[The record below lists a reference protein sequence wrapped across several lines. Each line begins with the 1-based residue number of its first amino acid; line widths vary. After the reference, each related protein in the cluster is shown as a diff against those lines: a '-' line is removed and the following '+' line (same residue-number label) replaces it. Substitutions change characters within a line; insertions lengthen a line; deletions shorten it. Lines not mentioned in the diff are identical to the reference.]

1 MLQLINIS
9 HEIDGISLFRDIQ
22 WTINPQKRVALIG
35 PNGSG
40 KTTLL
45 RLICKVLPVQQ
56 GEIVKPKTYQIGY
69 LPQEEISFG
78 RVSVLE
84 EVLEANQLMQSMEE
98 EKKIIRRQLEDPGIE
113 TDQQRTLVD
122 RLGYLEERFQFL
134 GGYSYKALAKKILI
148 GLGFKENEFND
159 SIDTKSGGWRMR
171 VYLARL
177 LLQNPDLLLLD
188 EPTNHLDI
196 ESLEWLESYLLEF
209 KGSMIIVSH
218 DRYFIDRLGEE
229 IAELEHGQLTHYP
242 GKYDYYIK
250 EKALRLQQ
258 LEQKAEEVRAEKE
271 RLTRFINRFRYKNT
285 KAPQVQ
291 DRIKRLEK
299 LQDVKLPPSTKKIHF
314 QITSPVKSYKD
325 VCKFKD
331 VGFRYTTDWIFEN
344 INLQL
349 FRGEKAALVGAN
361 GEGKTTLTK
370 LISGQL
376 GPQKGELNLGERVSI
391 GYYAQHQIDTLNKEN
406 SIYQEVYSTAAENY
420 RVRIRDIL
428 GIFKFSGDDID
439 KNISILSGGE
449 KARVSLAKILISPVN
464 FLLMD
469 EPTNHLDLDSKK
481 ALEKALKYYDGT
493 LLLISHDRYFLDQ
506 LVSIVF
512 ELKNGILN
520 RFEGN
525 YSAYLEKKRQTYL
538 STEEPAEEKWPA
550 IRKGKNQK
558 RLEAESRQKISHQ
571 RKFLN
576 ERIEQLESE
585 MEKLETEKKEIESNL
600 AEPDFYRDQV
610 KAAETGKRYQ
620 ELQELIPKLFDEWE
634 AKQNEKDK
642 LLEELKVNRID

>member
-9 HEIDGISLFRDIQ
+9 HEIDGVPLFEDIQ

-45 RLICKVLPVQQ
+45 RLISGALHVQQ
-56 GEIVKPKTYQIGY
+56 GEVVKPKSYQIGY

-78 RVSVLE
+78 RGTVLE
-84 EVLEANQLMQSMEE
+84 EVLEANQLLQSMED
-98 EKKIIRRQLEDPGIE
+98 EKETIRHQLEA
-113 TDQQRTLVD
+113 TDIALDEQQVLVD
-122 RLGYLEERFQFL
+122 RLAYLEDRFHFL
-134 GGYSYKALAKKILI
+134 GGYSYEALAKKILI
-148 GLGFKENEFND
+148 GLGFKEYEFKD
-159 SIDTKSGGWRMR
+159 LTETKSGGWRMR
-171 VYLARL
+171 IYLARL

-229 IAELEHGQLTHYP
+229 IAELEHGQLNHYP
-242 GKYDYYIK
+242 GKYDYYVK
-250 EKALRLQQ
+250 EKALKLKQ
-258 LEQKAEEVRAEKE
+258 LEQKAEEIRAEKE
-271 RLTRFINRFRYKNT
+271 RLIQFINRFRYKNT

-291 DRIKRLEK
+291 DRVKRLEK
-299 LQDVKLPPSTKKIHF
+299 LEEVKLPPATKRIHF

-325 VCKFKD
+325 VCKIKD
-331 VGFRYTTDWIFEN
+331 VGFRYTTDWVFED

-370 LISGQL
+370 LISKQL
-376 GPQKGELNLGERVSI
+376 NPQRGALVLGERVSI
-391 GYYAQHQIDTLNKEN
+391 GYYAQHQIDALTREN
-406 SIYQEVYSTAAENY
+406 TIYQEVYSTAAENY
-420 RVRIRDIL
+420 RVQIRDIL
-428 GIFKFSGDDID
+428 GIFKFSGEDID
-439 KNISILSGGE
+439 KSISVLSGGE

-481 ALEKALKYYDGT
+481 ALEKALKNYDGT

-506 LVSIVF
+506 LVTIVF
-512 ELKNGILN
+512 ELKSGTLR

-525 YSAYLEKKRQTYL
+525 YSAYLEKKRQLTFE
-538 STEEPAEEKWPA
+538 TNDMVKDEKPT
-550 IRKGKNQK
+550 IRKDKIQK
-558 RLEAESRQKISHQ
+558 RLEAEARQKVSQQ
-571 RKFLN
+571 RRQLN
-576 ERIEQLESE
+576 KRIEYLETE
-585 MEKLETEKKEIESNL
+585 MEKLEKEKKEIEINL
-600 AEPDFYRDQV
+600 ADPNFYKDQIN
-610 KAAETGKRYQ
+610 AAEVGKRYQ
-620 ELQELIPKLFDEWE
+620 ELQELIPKLFNEWE
-634 AKQNEKDK
+634 GKQTELDDLLARLDK
-642 LLEELKVNRID
+642 

>member
-9 HEIDGISLFRDIQ
+9 YEIGGSPLFRDIQ

-45 RLICKVLPVQQ
+45 RLISGVLPIQQ
-56 GEIVKPKTYQIGY
+56 GDIIKPKSYQIGY

-78 RVSVLE
+78 RGSVLD
-84 EVLEANQLMQSMEE
+84 EVLEANQLLQAMEE
-98 EKKIIRRQLEDPGIE
+98 EKEFLYLQLENPAIE
-113 TDQQRTLVD
+113 QAEQKSLAG
-122 RLGYLEERFQFL
+122 RLGYLEERFHFL
-134 GGYSYKALAKKILI
+134 GGYSYEALAKKILT
-148 GLGFKENEFND
+148 GLGYKENEFNE

-177 LLQNPDLLLLD
+177 LLQNPNLLLLD

-218 DRYFIDRLGEE
+218 DRFFIDRLGEE
-229 IAELEHGQLTHYP
+229 IAELEHGQLTHYL
-242 GKYDYYIK
+242 GKYDFYEK
-250 EKALRLQQ
+250 EKSLRIQQ
-258 LEQKAEEVRAEKE
+258 LEQKSAEARAEKE
-271 RLTRFINRFRYKNT
+271 RLTQFINRFRYKAS

-299 LQDVKLPPSTKKIHF
+299 LQAEKLPKSVKKIHF
-314 QITSPVKSYKD
+314 KITSPIKSYKD
-325 VCKFKD
+325 ECTLKD
-331 VGFRYTTDWIFEN
+331 VSFRYTTDWIFKN

-349 FRGEKAALVGAN
+349 FRGEKVALVGAN

-370 LISGQL
+370 LISRQL
-376 GPQKGELNLGERVSI
+376 APQEGELNLGERVSI
-391 GYYAQHQIDTLNKEN
+391 GYYAQHQIDALNGDN

-420 RVRIRDIL
+420 RVQIRDIL

-439 KNISILSGGE
+439 KKISVLSGGE

-469 EPTNHLDLDSKK
+469 EPTNHLDLDSKT
-481 ALEKALKYYDGT
+481 ALERALKDYDGT

-512 ELKNGILN
+512 ELKDGDLC
-520 RFEGN
+520 RYEGN
-525 YSAYLEKKRQTYL
+525 YSSFLEKKSQ
-538 STEEPAEEKWPA
+538 SCPSINGVSEDKISV
-550 IRKGKNQK
+550 IRKAKYQK
-558 RLEAESRQKISHQ
+558 RLEAESRQKVSSQ
-571 RKFLN
+571 RKLFN
-576 ERIEQLESE
+576 EQIEQLESE
-585 MEKLETEKKEIESNL
+585 MDKLEAEKKEIESNL
-600 AEPDFYRDQV
+600 AEPNFYRDQT
-610 KAAETGKRYQ
+610 KAAEAGKRYQ
-620 ELQELIPKLFDEWE
+620 ELQKLIPKLFDEWE
-634 AKQNEKDK
+634 IRQTK
-642 LLEELKVNRID
+642 LEMLLSEIK

>member
-9 HEIDGISLFRDIQ
+9 HEIDGDLLFKDIQ

-45 RLICKVLPVQQ
+45 RLISGILPLQQ
-56 GEIVKPKTYQIGY
+56 GEIIKPKTYQIGY

-78 RVSVLE
+78 RGTVLA
-84 EVLEANQLMQSMEE
+84 EVLEANQLLQTMEG
-98 EKKIIRRQLEDPGIE
+98 EKEIIHNELEDSGMDSE
-113 TDQQRTLVD
+113 RQHALAE
-122 RLGYLEERFQFL
+122 RLGYLEERFQLL
-134 GGYSYKALAKKILI
+134 GGYSYEALAKKILI
-148 GLGFKENEFND
+148 GLGFKEKEFTD
-159 SIDTKSGGWRMR
+159 LVETKSGGWRMR
-171 VYLARL
+171 IYLARL

-196 ESLEWLESYLLEF
+196 KSLEWLESYLLEF
-209 KGSMIIVSH
+209 QGSMIIVSH

-229 IAELEHGQLTHYP
+229 IAELENGQLNHYP
-242 GKYDYYIK
+242 GKYDFYIN
-250 EKALRLQQ
+250 EKSLQLQ
-258 LEQKAEEVRAEKE
+258 HLMQKAEEIRAEKE
-271 RLTRFINRFRYKNT
+271 RLLRFINRFRYKNT

-299 LQDVKLPPSTKKIHF
+299 LEDVKLPPAIKKIHF
-314 QITSPVKSYKD
+314 KISTALKSYKE
-325 VCKFKD
+325 VCKIKN
-331 VGFRYTTDWIFEN
+331 VGFRYTADWVFEN

-370 LISGQL
+370 LISKQL
-376 GPQKGELNLGERVSI
+376 SPQQGELILGERVVI
-391 GYYAQHQIDTLNKEN
+391 GYYAQHQIDALNGEN
-406 SIYQEVYSTAAENY
+406 TIYQEVYSTASENY
-420 RVRIRDIL
+420 RARIRDIL
-428 GIFKFSGDDID
+428 GIFKFSGEDVE
-439 KNISILSGGE
+439 KKISVLSGGE

-481 ALEKALKYYDGT
+481 ALEKALKNYDGT

-512 ELKNGILN
+512 ELNDGHLR

-525 YSAYLEKKRQTYL
+525 YSSYLEKKIQYRSVSETQREDK
-538 STEEPAEEKWPA
+538 SS
-550 IRKGKNQK
+550 ISRKSKEQR
-558 RLEAESRQKISHQ
+558 RLEAEARQKIS
-571 RKFLN
+571 RKRNLLIKK
-576 ERIEQLESE
+576 IEQLETE
-585 MEKLETEKKEIESNL
+585 IENLETEKRQIESNL
-600 AEPDFYRDQV
+600 AKQDFYKDQV
-610 KAAETGKRYQ
+610 KAADAGKRYQ
-620 ELQELIPKLFDEWE
+620 VLRELIPKRLDEWE
-634 AKQNEKDK
+634 RNQSELDD
-642 LLEELKVNRID
+642 LLSGLDRR

>member
-1 MLQLINIS
+1 MRNNKMLQLINIS
-9 HEIDGISLFRDIQ
+9 HEIDGVPLFEDIQ

-45 RLICKVLPVQQ
+45 RLISGALPIQQ
-56 GEIVKPKTYQIGY
+56 GEVVKPKSYQIGY

-78 RVSVLE
+78 RGTVLE
-84 EVLEANQLMQSMEE
+84 EVLEANQILQSMEE
-98 EKKIIRRQLEDPGIE
+98 EKEIIRNQLENPDIEPGE
-113 TDQQRTLVD
+113 QKSLVH
-122 RLGYLEERFQFL
+122 RLAYLEERFHFL
-134 GGYSYKALAKKILI
+134 GGYSYEALAKKILT
-148 GLGFKENEFND
+148 GLGFKETEFND
-159 SIDTKSGGWRMR
+159 SIETKSGGWRMR
-171 VYLARL
+171 IYLARL
-177 LLQNPDLLLLD
+177 LLQSPDLLLLD

-229 IAELEHGQLTHYP
+229 IAELDHSVLNHYP
-242 GKYDYYIK
+242 GKYDFYVK

-299 LQDVKLPPSTKKIHF
+299 LQDVKLPPATKKIQF
-314 QITSPVKSYKD
+314 QITSPVKSYKN
-325 VCKFKD
+325 VCKIKD
-331 VGFRYTTDWIFEN
+331 VGFRYSGVWVFED

-376 GPQKGELNLGERVSI
+376 SPQKGELILGERVAI
-391 GYYAQHQIDTLNKEN
+391 GYYAQHQIDTLNRDN
-406 SIYQEVYSTAAENY
+406 TIYQEVYSTAAENY

-439 KNISILSGGE
+439 KKISVLSGGE

-481 ALEKALKYYDGT
+481 ALEIALKGYDGT

-512 ELKNGILN
+512 EIKDGIFS

-525 YSAYLEKKRQTYL
+525 YTSYLEKKGQINPL
-538 STEEPAEEKWPA
+538 
-550 IRKGKNQK
+550 G
-558 RLEAESRQKISHQ
+558 EARNL
-571 RKFLN
+571 LN
-576 ERIEQLESE
+576 KRIEQLESE
-585 MEKLETEKKEIESNL
+585 MEILETEKKEIEANL
-600 AEPDFYRDQV
+600 ADPDFYRDQV
-610 KAAETGKRYQ
+610 KASEVGKRYQ
-620 ELQELIPKLFDEWE
+620 LLQELIPKLFQEWE
-634 AKQNEKDK
+634 KKQAEIDD
-642 LLEELKVNRID
+642 LLLGLNK